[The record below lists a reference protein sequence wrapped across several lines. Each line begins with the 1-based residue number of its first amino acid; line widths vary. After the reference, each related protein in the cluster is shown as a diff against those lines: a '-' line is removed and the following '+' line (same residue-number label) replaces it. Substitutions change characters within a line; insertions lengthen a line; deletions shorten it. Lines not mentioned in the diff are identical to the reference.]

1 MFLYN
6 LTLQRAT
13 GISFAIHGNFSGTK
27 QQEIVVSRGK
37 ILELLRPDPNTGKV
51 HTLLTVEVFGVIRSL
66 MAFRLTG
73 GTKDYIVVGSDSGRI
88 VILEYQ
94 PSKNMFEKIHQE
106 TFGKS
111 GCRRIVPGQFL
122 AVDPKGRAVMISAI
136 EKQKLVY
143 ILNRDA
149 AARLT
154 ISSPLEA
161 HKANTLVYHVVGVD
175 VGFENPMFA
184 CLEMDYEE
192 ADNDPTG
199 EAAANTQQTLTFYE
213 LDLGLNHVVRKYSE
227 PLEEHGNFLIT
238 GEIHSIKT
246 AKELESMEFYS
257 MSEERELKDDNLDS
271 VLVCWSIV
279 VFFKVENP
287 GDRVVPG
294 GSDGP
299 SGVLIC
305 SENYITYKNF
315 GDQPDIRCPIPRR
328 RNDLDDPERGMIF
341 VCSATHKTKSMF
353 FFLAQTEQGDIFKIT
368 LETDEDMVTEI
379 RLKYFDTVPVAAAMC
394 VLKTG
399 FLFVA
404 SEFGNQTLT
413 EIADLAN
420 EDTPQLYVACGRG
433 PRSSLRVLR
442 HGLEVSEMAVS
453 ELPGNPNA
461 VWTVRRHIEGI
472 GIQSEFNKKKKVNR
486 KLVAVKVLI
495 TTDEFD
501 AYIIVSFVNATLVLS
516 IGETV
521 EEVTD
526 SGFLGTTPTLSCS
539 LLGDDALVQVYPDG
553 IRHIRADKR
562 VNEWK
567 TPGKKTIVKCA
578 VNQRQVVIALTG
590 GELVYFEMD
599 PSGQLNEYTERKEM
613 SADVVCMSLANV
625 PPGEQRS
632 RFLAVGLVDNTVRII
647 SLDPSDC
654 LQPLSMQAL
663 PAQPE
668 SLCIVEMGGTEKQD
682 ELGERGSIG
691 FLYLNI
697 GLQNGVLLRTV
708 LDPVTGDLSD
718 TRTRYL
724 GSRPVKLFRVRMQG
738 QEAVLAMS
746 SRSWLSY
753 SYQSRFHL
761 TPLSYETLEFASG
774 FASEQCPEG
783 IVAISTNTLRI
794 LALEKLGAVFNQV
807 AFPLQYTPRKF
818 VIHPESNN
826 LIIIET
832 DHNAYTEATKA
843 QRKQQMAEEMVEAAG
858 EDERELA
865 AEMAAAFLNE
875 NLPESIFGAPKAG
888 NGQWASVIR
897 VMNPIQGNTLDLV
910 QLEQNE
916 AAFSVAVCRFSNTGD
931 DWYVLV
937 GVAKDLILN
946 PRSVAGGFVYT
957 YKLVNN
963 GEKLEFLHK
972 TPVEEVPAAIAP
984 FQGRVLIGVGKL
996 LRVYDLGKKK
1006 LLRKCEN
1013 KHIANYISGI
1023 QTIGHRVI
1031 VSDVQ
1036 ESFIWVRYKR
1046 NENQLIIFADDTYPR
1061 WVTTASLLDYDTVA
1075 GADKFGNICVVRLP
1089 PNTNDEV
1096 DEDPTGNKALWD
1108 RGLLNG
1114 ASQKAEVIMNYHVG
1128 ETVLSLQKTTLIPG
1142 GSESL
1147 VYTTL
1152 SGGIGILVPF
1162 TSHEDHD
1169 FFQHVEMHLRSE
1181 HPPLCGRDHLSF
1193 RSYYFPVKN
1202 VIDGDLCEQF
1212 NSMEPNKQKN
1222 VSEELDRTPP
1232 EVSKKL
1238 EDIRTRYAF

>member
-1 MFLYN
+1 GAEFKGLRRHMFLYN

-238 GEIHSIKT
+238 
-246 AKELESMEFYS
+246 
-257 MSEERELKDDNLDS
+257 
-271 VLVCWSIV
+271 
-279 VFFKVENP
+279 
-287 GDRVVPG
+287 VPG

-404 SEFGNQTLT
+404 SEFGNHYLYQIAHLGDDDEEPEFSSAMPLEEGDTFFFQPRPLKNLVLVD
-413 EIADLAN
+413 ELDSLSPILFCQIADLAN

-442 HGLEVSEMAVS
+442 HGLG
-453 ELPGNPNA
+453 GNGN
-461 VWTVRRHIEGI
+461 
-472 GIQSEFNKKKKVNR
+472 
-486 KLVAVKVLI
+486 
-495 TTDEFD
+495 
-501 AYIIVSFVNATLVLS
+501 
-516 IGETV
+516 
-521 EEVTD
+521 
-526 SGFLGTTPTLSCS
+526 SG
-539 LLGDDALVQVYPDG
+539 
-553 IRHIRADKR
+553 
-562 VNEWK
+562 
-567 TPGKKTIVKCA
+567 
-578 VNQRQVVIALTG
+578 
-590 GELVYFEMD
+590 
-599 PSGQLNEYTERKEM
+599 
-613 SADVVCMSLANV
+613 
-625 PPGEQRS
+625 
-632 RFLAVGLVDNTVRII
+632 
-647 SLDPSDC
+647 
-654 LQPLSMQAL
+654 
-663 PAQPE
+663 
-668 SLCIVEMGGTEKQD
+668 
-682 ELGERGSIG
+682 
-691 FLYLNI
+691 
-697 GLQNGVLLRTV
+697 
-708 LDPVTGDLSD
+708 
-718 TRTRYL
+718 
-724 GSRPVKLFRVRMQG
+724 
-738 QEAVLAMS
+738 
-746 SRSWLSY
+746 
-753 SYQSRFHL
+753 
-761 TPLSYETLEFASG
+761 
-774 FASEQCPEG
+774 
-783 IVAISTNTLRI
+783 
-794 LALEKLGAVFNQV
+794 EKLGAVFNQV

-916 AAFSVAVCRFSNTGD
+916 AAFSVAVCRFSNTGE

-1096 DEDPTGNKALWD
+1096 D
-1108 RGLLNG
+1108 
-1114 ASQKAEVIMNYHVG
+1114 SQKAEVIMNYHVG

-1238 EDIRTRYAF
+1238 EDIRTRYAQLEQNEAAF

>member
-1 MFLYN
+1 MFLYH

-13 GISFAIHGNFSGTK
+13 GITHAVHGNFSGTK
-27 QQEIVVSRGK
+27 LQEIVVSRGK

-51 HTLLTVEVFGVIRSL
+51 FTLLTVEIFGVIRSL
-66 MAFRLTG
+66 MGFRLTG
-73 GTKDYIVVGSDSGRI
+73 GTKDYIVLGSDSGRI
-88 VILEYQ
+88 VILEYNQ
-94 PSKNMFEKIHQE
+94 VKNCFDRVHQE

-111 GCRRIVPGQFL
+111 GCRRIVPGQYL
-122 AVDPKGRAVMISAI
+122 SIDPKGRAVMIGAV

-161 HKANTLVYHVVGVD
+161 HKSNTLVYHTVGVD

-184 CLEMDYEE
+184 CLEIDYED
-192 ADNDPTG
+192 ADTDPSG
-199 EAAANTQQTLTFYE
+199 EAAQKTQQTLTFYE
-213 LDLGLNHVVRKYSE
+213 LDLGLNHVVRKFSE
-227 PLEEHGNFLIT
+227 PLEEHANFLI
-238 GEIHSIKT
+238 S
-246 AKELESMEFYS
+246 
-257 MSEERELKDDNLDS
+257 
-271 VLVCWSIV
+271 
-279 VFFKVENP
+279 
-287 GDRVVPG
+287 VPG
-294 GSDGP
+294 GNDGP

-315 GDQPDIRCPIPRR
+315 GDQLDIRCPIPRR

-368 LETDEDMVTEI
+368 LEVDEDMVTEI
-379 RLKYFDTVPVAAAMC
+379 KLKYFDTVPVSASMC

-404 SEFGNQTLT
+404 SEFGNHYLYQIAHLGDDDEEPEFSSATPLEEGDT
-413 EIADLAN
+413 FFFAPRPLKNLVLVDELESLSPILCCQIADLAN

-461 VWTVRRHIEGI
+461 VWTV
-472 GIQSEFNKKKKVNR
+472 KKKSD
-486 KLVAVKVLI
+486 
-495 TTDEFD
+495 DEFD

-539 LLGDDALVQVYPDG
+539 QLGDEALVQIYPDG

-567 TPGKKTIVKCA
+567 TPGKKIIMKCA

-599 PSGQLNEYTERKEM
+599 PTGQLNEYTERKEM
-613 SADVVCMSLANV
+613 SADVVCMALASV
-625 PPGEQRS
+625 PSGEQRS
-632 RFLAVGLVDNTVRII
+632 RFLAVGMVDNTVRII

-654 LQPLSMQAL
+654 LSPLSMQAL
-663 PAQPE
+663 PAPAE
-668 SLCIVEMGGTEKQD
+668 SLCIVEMGGSESQ
-682 ELGERGSIG
+682 EGEGGSQGI
-691 FLYLNI
+691 LYLNI

-708 LDPVTGDLSD
+708 LDQVTGDLSD

-724 GSRPVKLFRVRMQG
+724 GSRPVKLFRIRMQG
-738 QEAVLAMS
+738 SDSVLAMS

-753 SYQSRFHL
+753 YYQNRFHL
-761 TPLSYETLEFASG
+761 TPLSYETLEYASG

-807 AFPLQYTPRKF
+807 SHPLTYTPRKF
-818 VIHPESNN
+818 VIHAETGH
-826 LIIIET
+826 LIVIET
-832 DHNAYTEATKA
+832 DHNAYTESTK
-843 QRKQQMAEEMVEAAG
+843 QHRKKQMAEEMIEAAG
-858 EDERELA
+858 EDEQELA

-875 NLPESIFGAPKAG
+875 NLPESNFGAPKAG
-888 NGQWASVIR
+888 PGMWASQIR
-897 VMNPIQGNTLDLV
+897 LLNPIKGTTVDVV
-910 QLEQNE
+910 QFEQNE
-916 AAFSVAVCRFSNTGD
+916 AAFCITLCRFANQPPED
-931 DWYVLV
+931 QFLIV
-937 GVAKDLILN
+937 GVAKDFQLS
-946 PRSVAGGFVYT
+946 PRQVAGGFLYSFRIVDE
-957 YKLVNN
+957 
-963 GEKLEFLHK
+963 GQKLELMHK
-972 TPVEEVPAAIAP
+972 TPVEDVPSAVCA
-984 FQGRVLIGVGKL
+984 FQGRLLVGVGHL
-996 LRVYDLGKKK
+996 LRIYDLGKKK

-1013 KHIANYISGI
+1013 KHIPNYIVNI
-1023 QTIGHRVI
+1023 QTMGSRIYVA
-1031 VSDVQ
+1031 DVQ
-1036 ESFIWVRYKR
+1036 ESYHFVRYKR
-1046 NENQLIIFADDTYPR
+1046 QENQLIIFADDTHPR
-1061 WVTTASLLDYDTVA
+1061 WITATCMMDFDTVA
-1075 GADKFGNICVVRLP
+1075 GADKFGNISIIRLP
-1089 PNTNDEV
+1089 PNTSDEV
-1096 DEDPTGNKALWD
+1096 EEDPTGNKALWD
-1108 RGLLNG
+1108 RGVLNG
-1114 ASQKAEVIMNYHVG
+1114 ASQKADIIANFHVG
-1128 ETVLSLQKTTLIPG
+1128 EVVLSLQKATLIPG

-1152 SGGIGILVPF
+1152 SGTVGIIVPF

-1169 FFQHVEMHLRSE
+1169 FFQHLEMHMRAE
-1181 HPPLCGRDHLSF
+1181 NPPLCGRDHLSY

-1212 NSMEPNKQKN
+1212 NSIDPNKQK
-1222 VSEELDRTPP
+1222 SITEDLDRTPS

>member
-13 GISFAIHGNFSGTK
+13 GISYAIHGNFSGTK

-94 PSKNMFEKIHQE
+94 PSKNVFEKIHQE

-111 GCRRIVPGQFL
+111 GCRRIVPGQYL

-238 GEIHSIKT
+238 
-246 AKELESMEFYS
+246 
-257 MSEERELKDDNLDS
+257 
-271 VLVCWSIV
+271 
-279 VFFKVENP
+279 
-287 GDRVVPG
+287 VPG

-368 LETDEDMVTEI
+368 LETDEDMKTLKLWDTLPVTE
-379 RLKYFDTVPVAAAMC
+379 
-394 VLKTG
+394 
-399 FLFVA
+399 
-404 SEFGNQTLT
+404 
-413 EIADLAN
+413 
-420 EDTPQLYVACGRG
+420 
-433 PRSSLRVLR
+433 
-442 HGLEVSEMAVS
+442 GLEGGGCGGVFVWVVFCRPLISFKRFEGDTFFFQPRPLKNLVLVDELDSLSPILCCQVRCHQQAPIHHISLSEMAVS

-461 VWTVRRHIEGI
+461 VWTVRRQVE
-472 GIQSEFNKKKKVNR
+472 
-486 KLVAVKVLI
+486 
-495 TTDEFD
+495 DEFD

-931 DWYVLV
+931 EWYVLV

-957 YKLVNN
+957 YKLVNS

-1013 KHIANYISGI
+1013 KHIANYICGI

-1061 WVTTASLLDYDTVA
+1061 WVTTATLLDYDTVA

-1222 VSEELDRTPP
+1222 VAEELDRTPP